1 MDNELMEM
9 IVRLK
14 CESKILR
21 GLVDTILDNSRLTYG
36 GDGLRVDEDLA
47 IYAVLKAF
55 FGDEVNNRIEQLKA
69 ERVKEESENG

>member
-21 GLVDTILDNSRLTYG
+21 GLVDSILDSTYLSYNG
-36 GDGLRVDEDLA
+36 EDLRVGDGDRILT
-47 IYAVLKAF
+47 VLNTF

-69 ERVKEESENG
+69 ESVKEESENG